1 MATITSA
8 NLGNGNGSYTTD
20 IVVKDLDMTV
30 SNYVKDRTPVTN
42 MAMSKKR
49 KVNSTLHIWPIDY
62 FRTPTL
68 NAKLE
73 GASVNT
79 NQVENNTRANLG
91 NYTQIFTTTIGAT
104 GTARAVEQAGGDPQA
119 YQEVKQ
125 LTEIMFDVEL
135 QMVRADGAS
144 IKYSGQAATQG
155 ASPNDGRRF
164 GSLYAFAGTRSG
176 NDTDGTSVLNIATS
190 DSNDTIG
197 TTANTNTP
205 FNGLLSNAGLGYFTF
220 SSGVTLQAFS
230 PVLYKQ
236 LVTTAEQ
243 RFNAKITNMVVP
255 TSLRTTISD
264 NIPQSRS
271 INRFNPADKGDTIG
285 TTVNTNTPFNGIL
298 SNAGLG
304 SFTFS
309 TGVTLQAFSPV
320 LYKQLVTTAEQRF
333 NAKITNMVVPTSL
346 RTTISDNIPQSRSI
360 NRFNPADKG
369 DTIGTYEGDFN
380 YTYQIDDSWVMDQ
393 TGSDNTSIL
402 FLNPDVVQWGSLR
415 ELGPNNEVFSNA
427 DASLDQYIMEGTLIV
442 RNPAGVAVLAGMTTG
457 SVVTSPRA
465 TGQVARYLT

>member
-20 IVVKDLDMTV
+20 IVVKDLDLTV

-49 KVNSTLHIWPIDY
+49 KVNSTLHIWPNDY
-62 FRTPTL
+62 FRTPAL

-73 GASVNT
+73 GAGVAASDAAS
-79 NQVENNTRANLG
+79 NTRSNLG
-91 NYTQIFTTTIGAT
+91 NYTQIFTTVIGAT

-135 QMVRADGAS
+135 QMLRADGAS

-155 ASPNDGRRF
+155 SSPNNGRRF
-164 GSLYAFAGTRSG
+164 GSLFAFAGTRSG
-176 NDTDGTSVLNIATS
+176 NPTSGTAVLNLATS
-190 DSNDTIG
+190 DSNDTTS
-197 TTANTNTP
+197 TTSTNTP
-205 FNGLLSNAGLGYFTF
+205 FNGTLANAGLGYFSFAT
-220 SSGVTLQAFS
+220 GQTLQAFS

-236 LVTTAEQ
+236 LVTVAEQ

-255 TSLRTTISD
+255 TSLRTSISD
-264 NIPQSRS
+264 NI
-271 INRFNPADKGDTIG
+271 A
-285 TTVNTNTPFNGIL
+285 
-298 SNAGLG
+298 
-304 SFTFS
+304 
-309 TGVTLQAFSPV
+309 
-320 LYKQLVTTAEQRF
+320 
-333 NAKITNMVVPTSL
+333 
-346 RTTISDNIPQSRSI
+346 QSRSI

-402 FLNPDVVQWGSLR
+402 FLNPDVIQWGSLR

-427 DASLDQYIMEGTLIV
+427 DASLDQYILEGTLIV

-457 SVVTSPRA
+457 AVVTTPRA
-465 TGQVARYLT
+465 TGQVARYLA

>member
-1 MATITSA
+1 MSTITSA
-8 NLGNGNGSYTTD
+8 ALGNGNGSYTTD

-49 KVNSTLHIWPIDY
+49 KVNSTLHIWPNDY
-62 FRTPTL
+62 FRVPAL

-73 GASVNT
+73 GAGVAASDAAS
-79 NQVENNTRANLG
+79 NTRANCG
-91 NYTQIFTTTIGAT
+91 NYTQIFTTVIGAT
-104 GTARAVEQAGGDPQA
+104 GTSRAVEQAGGDPQA

-135 QMVRADGAS
+135 QMLRADGAS
-144 IKYSGQAATQG
+144 IKYSGQASSQG
-155 ASPNDGRRF
+155 TSPNNGRRF
-164 GSLYAFAGTRSG
+164 GSLFSFAGTRSG
-176 NDTDGTSVLNIATS
+176 NPTSGTAVLNLASS
-190 DSNDTIG
+190 DSNDTTS
-197 TTANTNTP
+197 TTSTNTP
-205 FNGLLSNAGLGYFTF
+205 FNGLLSNAGLGYFSF
-220 SSGVTLQAFS
+220 STGQTLQAFS

-236 LVTTAEQ
+236 LVTVAEQ

-264 NIPQSRS
+264 NI
-271 INRFNPADKGDTIG
+271 A
-285 TTVNTNTPFNGIL
+285 
-298 SNAGLG
+298 
-304 SFTFS
+304 
-309 TGVTLQAFSPV
+309 
-320 LYKQLVTTAEQRF
+320 
-333 NAKITNMVVPTSL
+333 
-346 RTTISDNIPQSRSI
+346 QSRSI

-402 FLNPDVVQWGSLR
+402 FLNPDVIQWGSLR

-457 SVVTSPRA
+457 TVVTSPRA

>member
-1 MATITSA
+1 MATITST

-30 SNYVKDRTPVTN
+30 SNYVKDRTPLTN

-49 KVNSTLHIWPIDY
+49 KVNSTLHIWPVDY
-62 FRTPTL
+62 YRTPAL

-73 GASVNT
+73 GAAVTASAADS
-79 NQVENNTRANLG
+79 NTRANCG
-91 NYTQIFTTTIGAT
+91 NYTQIFTTVIGAT

-144 IKYSGQAATQG
+144 IKYSGQAASQG
-155 ASPNDGRRF
+155 SSPNNGRRF

-176 NDTDGTSVLNIATS
+176 NPTTGTAVLNLAASDGTDTTS
-190 DSNDTIG
+190 
-197 TTANTNTP
+197 TTSTNQP
-205 FNGLLSNAGLGYFTF
+205 FNGLLSNAGLGYFSF
-220 SSGVTLQAFS
+220 SSGQTLQQFS
-230 PVLYKQ
+230 PYTYKQ

-255 TSLRTTISD
+255 TSMRTHVSD
-264 NIPQSRS
+264 
-271 INRFNPADKGDTIG
+271 
-285 TTVNTNTPFNGIL
+285 
-298 SNAGLG
+298 
-304 SFTFS
+304 
-309 TGVTLQAFSPV
+309 
-320 LYKQLVTTAEQRF
+320 QL
-333 NAKITNMVVPTSL
+333 PT
-346 RTTISDNIPQSRSI
+346 SRSI

-393 TGSDNTSIL
+393 TGADNTSVL
-402 FLNPDVVQWGSLR
+402 FLNPDVIQWGSLR
-415 ELGPNNEVFSNA
+415 ELGPNNEVFSSA

-442 RNPAGVAVLAGMTTG
+442 RNPAGVAVLAGTSATG
-457 SVVTSPRA
+457 AAVTAPRA
-465 TGQVARYLT
+465 AAQVQRYLS

>member
-8 NLGNGNGSYTTD
+8 ALGNGAGAYATD
-20 IVVKDLDMTV
+20 IVVKDLDLTV

-49 KVNSTLHIWPIDY
+49 KVNSTLHIWPNDY
-62 FRTPTL
+62 FRTPAL

-73 GASVNT
+73 GASVAASDAAS
-79 NQVENNTRANLG
+79 NTRSNLG

-135 QMVRADGAS
+135 QMLRADGAS

-155 ASPNDGRRF
+155 ASPNNGRRF
-164 GSLYAFAGTRSG
+164 GSLFSFAGSRSG
-176 NDTDGTSVLNIATS
+176 NDTDGTSVLNLAAS
-190 DSNDTIG
+190 DGTDT
-197 TTANTNTP
+197 TTATATNTP
-205 FNGLLSNAGLGYFTF
+205 FDGVLSNSGLGYFTF
-220 SSGVTLQAFS
+220 STGVTLQQFS
-230 PVLYKQ
+230 PYLYKQ
-236 LVTTAEQ
+236 LVTVAEQ

-255 TSLRTTISD
+255 TSMRTHISD
-264 NIPQSRS
+264 
-271 INRFNPADKGDTIG
+271 
-285 TTVNTNTPFNGIL
+285 
-298 SNAGLG
+298 
-304 SFTFS
+304 
-309 TGVTLQAFSPV
+309 
-320 LYKQLVTTAEQRF
+320 
-333 NAKITNMVVPTSL
+333 MMPT
-346 RTTISDNIPQSRSI
+346 SRSI

-393 TGSDNTSIL
+393 TGSDNTSAL
-402 FLNPDVVQWGSLR
+402 FMNPDVIQWGSLR

-442 RNPAGVAVLAGMTTG
+442 RNPAGVGVLAAISPTG
-457 SVVTSPRA
+457 AAVTGPRPSA
-465 TGQVARYLT
+465 QVKRYLA

>member
-8 NLGNGNGSYTTD
+8 ALGNGNGSYTTD
-20 IVVKDLDMTV
+20 IVVKDLDLTV

-49 KVNSTLHIWPIDY
+49 KINSTLHIWPNDY
-62 FRTPTL
+62 FRTPAL

-73 GASVNT
+73 GAAVTAGAAAS
-79 NQVENNTRANLG
+79 NTRSNLG
-91 NYTQIFTTTIGAT
+91 NYTQIFTTVIGAT

-135 QMVRADGAS
+135 QMLRADGAS
-144 IKYSGQAATQG
+144 IKYAGQAATQG
-155 ASPNDGRRF
+155 TTPNDGRRF
-164 GSLYAFAGTRSG
+164 GSLFAFAGTRSG
-176 NDTDGTSVLNIATS
+176 NDTDGTSVLNLAAS
-190 DSNDTIG
+190 DSDDT
-197 TTANTNTP
+197 TSAVATNTP
-205 FNGLLSNAGLGYFTF
+205 FNGSLANAGLGYFTF

-236 LVTTAEQ
+236 LVT
-243 RFNAKITNMVVP
+243 V
-255 TSLRTTISD
+255 
-264 NIPQSRS
+264 
-271 INRFNPADKGDTIG
+271 
-285 TTVNTNTPFNGIL
+285 
-298 SNAGLG
+298 
-304 SFTFS
+304 
-309 TGVTLQAFSPV
+309 
-320 LYKQLVTTAEQRF
+320 AEQRF

-442 RNPAGVAVLAGMTTG
+442 RNPAGVAVLAAMTTG
-457 SVVTSPRA
+457 SVVTTPRA
-465 TGQVARYLT
+465 AAQVKRYLA

>member
-8 NLGNGNGSYTTD
+8 SLGNGNGSYTTD

-49 KVNSTLHIWPIDY
+49 KVNSTLHIWPNDY
-62 FRTPTL
+62 FRTPAL

-73 GASVNT
+73 GAAVDST
-79 NQVENNTRANLG
+79 AAASNTRANLG
-91 NYTQIFTTTIGAT
+91 NYTQIFTTVIGAT

-135 QMVRADGAS
+135 QLVRADGAS

-155 ASPNDGRRF
+155 SGAPNTGRRM
-164 GSLYAFAGTRSG
+164 GSLYSFAGTRSG
-176 NDTDGTSVLNIATS
+176 NPTSGTAVLNIATS
-190 DSNDTIG
+190 DSNDTTS
-197 TTANTNTP
+197 TTSTNTP
-205 FNGLLSNAGLGYFTF
+205 FAGSLANAGLGYFSF
-220 SSGVTLQAFS
+220 ASGQTLQQFS
-230 PVLYKQ
+230 PFLYKQ

-255 TSLRTTISD
+255 TSMRTHISD
-264 NIPQSRS
+264 
-271 INRFNPADKGDTIG
+271 
-285 TTVNTNTPFNGIL
+285 
-298 SNAGLG
+298 
-304 SFTFS
+304 
-309 TGVTLQAFSPV
+309 TL
-320 LYKQLVTTAEQRF
+320 
-333 NAKITNMVVPTSL
+333 PT
-346 RTTISDNIPQSRSI
+346 SRSI

-380 YTYQIDDSWVMDQ
+380 YTYQIDDCWIMDQ
-393 TGSDNTSIL
+393 TGADNTSVL
-402 FLNPDVVQWGSLR
+402 FMNPDVIQWGSLR

-442 RNPAGVAVLAGMTTG
+442 RNPAGVGVLAGISPTG
-457 SVVTSPRA
+457 AAVTAPRPTA
-465 TGQVARYLT
+465 QCARYLT

>member
-1 MATITSA
+1 MSTITSA

-20 IVVKDLDMTV
+20 IVVKDLDLTV

-49 KVNSTLHIWPIDY
+49 KINSTLHIWPNDY
-62 FRTPTL
+62 FRTPAL

-73 GASVNT
+73 GASVT
-79 NQVENNTRANLG
+79 AGDAASNTRSNLG
-91 NYTQIFTTTIGAT
+91 NYTQIFTTVIGAT

-135 QMVRADGAS
+135 QMLRADGAS

-155 ASPNDGRRF
+155 SSPNNGRRF
-164 GSLYAFAGTRSG
+164 GSLFAFAGTRSG
-176 NDTDGTSVLNIATS
+176 NDTDGTSVLNLAAS
-190 DSNDTIG
+190 DSDDT
-197 TTANTNTP
+197 TSAVATNTP
-205 FNGLLSNAGLGYFTF
+205 FNGSLANAGLGYFTF

-236 LVTTAEQ
+236 LVT
-243 RFNAKITNMVVP
+243 V
-255 TSLRTTISD
+255 
-264 NIPQSRS
+264 
-271 INRFNPADKGDTIG
+271 
-285 TTVNTNTPFNGIL
+285 
-298 SNAGLG
+298 
-304 SFTFS
+304 
-309 TGVTLQAFSPV
+309 
-320 LYKQLVTTAEQRF
+320 AEQRF

-442 RNPAGVAVLAGMTTG
+442 RNPAGVAVLAAMTTG
-457 SVVTSPRA
+457 AVVTSPRA
-465 TGQVARYLT
+465 AAQVKRYLA

>member
-8 NLGNGNGSYTTD
+8 ALGNGNGSYTTD
-20 IVVKDLDMTV
+20 IVVKDLDLTV

-49 KVNSTLHIWPIDY
+49 KINSTLHIWPNDY
-62 FRTPTL
+62 FRTPAL

-73 GASVNT
+73 GASVT
-79 NQVENNTRANLG
+79 AGAAASNTRSNLG
-91 NYTQIFTTTIGAT
+91 NYTQIFTTVIGAT

-135 QMVRADGAS
+135 QMLRADGAS

-155 ASPNDGRRF
+155 STPNDGRRF
-164 GSLYAFAGTRSG
+164 GSLFAFAGTRSG
-176 NDTDGTSVLNIATS
+176 NDTDGTSVLNLAAS
-190 DSNDTIG
+190 DSDDT
-197 TTANTNTP
+197 TTAVNTNTP
-205 FNGLLSNAGLGYFTF
+205 FNGSLANAGLGYFTF

-236 LVTTAEQ
+236 LVT
-243 RFNAKITNMVVP
+243 V
-255 TSLRTTISD
+255 
-264 NIPQSRS
+264 
-271 INRFNPADKGDTIG
+271 
-285 TTVNTNTPFNGIL
+285 
-298 SNAGLG
+298 
-304 SFTFS
+304 
-309 TGVTLQAFSPV
+309 
-320 LYKQLVTTAEQRF
+320 AEQRF

-427 DASLDQYIMEGTLIV
+427 DASLDQYILEGTLIV
-442 RNPAGVAVLAGMTTG
+442 RNPAGVAVLAAMTTG
-457 SVVTSPRA
+457 AVVTTPRA
-465 TGQVARYLT
+465 AAQVKRYLA

>member
-1 MATITSA
+1 MSTITSTS
-8 NLGNGNGSYTTD
+8 LGNGNGAYATD
-20 IVVKDLDMTV
+20 IVVKDLDLTV
-30 SNYVKDRTPVTN
+30 SNYVKDRTPITN

-49 KVNSTLHIWPIDY
+49 KINSTLHIWPIDY
-62 FRTPTL
+62 FRQPTL

-73 GASVNT
+73 GAAVTASNADS
-79 NQVENNTRANLG
+79 NTRANCG

-155 ASPNDGRRF
+155 TAPNTGRRF
-164 GSLYAFAGTRSG
+164 GSLFSFAGTRSG

-190 DSNDTIG
+190 DGNDVTSA
-197 TTANTNTP
+197 TDTNTP
-205 FNGLLSNAGLGYFTF
+205 FNGLLSNAGLGY
-220 SSGVTLQAFS
+220 
-230 PVLYKQ
+230 
-236 LVTTAEQ
+236 
-243 RFNAKITNMVVP
+243 
-255 TSLRTTISD
+255 
-264 NIPQSRS
+264 
-271 INRFNPADKGDTIG
+271 
-285 TTVNTNTPFNGIL
+285 
-298 SNAGLG
+298 
-304 SFTFS
+304 FTFS

-380 YTYQIDDSWVMDQ
+380 YTYQIDDSWIMDQ

-402 FLNPDVVQWGSLR
+402 FLNPDVIQWGSLR

-442 RNPAGVAVLAGMTTG
+442 RNPAGVAVLAAMTTG
-457 SVVTSPRA
+457 AVVTTARA
-465 TGQVARYLT
+465 ATQVKRYLA

>member
-1 MATITSA
+1 MSTITSTS
-8 NLGNGNGSYTTD
+8 LGNGNGAYATD
-20 IVVKDLDMTV
+20 IVVKDLDLTV
-30 SNYVKDRTPVTN
+30 SNYVKDRTPITN

-49 KVNSTLHIWPIDY
+49 KINSTLHIWPIDY
-62 FRTPTL
+62 FRQPTL

-73 GASVNT
+73 GAAVSASNADS
-79 NQVENNTRANLG
+79 NTRANCG

-155 ASPNDGRRF
+155 STPNNGRRF
-164 GSLYAFAGTRSG
+164 GSLFSFAGTRSA

-190 DSNDTIG
+190 DGNDVTSA
-197 TTANTNTP
+197 TDTNTP
-205 FNGLLSNAGLGYFTF
+205 FNGVLSNAGLGY
-220 SSGVTLQAFS
+220 
-230 PVLYKQ
+230 
-236 LVTTAEQ
+236 
-243 RFNAKITNMVVP
+243 
-255 TSLRTTISD
+255 
-264 NIPQSRS
+264 
-271 INRFNPADKGDTIG
+271 
-285 TTVNTNTPFNGIL
+285 
-298 SNAGLG
+298 
-304 SFTFS
+304 FTFS

-380 YTYQIDDSWVMDQ
+380 YTYQIDDSWIMDQ

-402 FLNPDVVQWGSLR
+402 FLNPDVIQWGSLR

-442 RNPAGVAVLAGMTTG
+442 RNPAGVAVLAAMTTG
-457 SVVTSPRA
+457 AVVTTARA
-465 TGQVARYLT
+465 ATQVKRYLA

>member
-1 MATITSA
+1 MSTITSA

-30 SNYVKDRTPVTN
+30 SNYVKDRTPLTN

-49 KVNSTLHIWPIDY
+49 KVNSTLHIWPVDY
-62 FRTPTL
+62 YRTPAL

-73 GASVNT
+73 GAAVSANDAAS
-79 NQVENNTRANLG
+79 NTRANLG
-91 NYTQIFTTTIGAT
+91 NYSQIFSTVIGAT

-135 QMVRADGAS
+135 QMLRADGAS

-155 ASPNDGRRF
+155 ASPDNGRRF
-164 GSLYAFAGTRSG
+164 GSLFAFAGTRSG
-176 NDTDGTSVLNIATS
+176 NDTDGTSVLNLAAS
-190 DSNDTIG
+190 DSDDT
-197 TTANTNTP
+197 TSAVATNTP
-205 FNGLLSNAGLGYFTF
+205 FNGALANAGLGYFTF

-236 LVTTAEQ
+236 LVT
-243 RFNAKITNMVVP
+243 V
-255 TSLRTTISD
+255 
-264 NIPQSRS
+264 
-271 INRFNPADKGDTIG
+271 
-285 TTVNTNTPFNGIL
+285 
-298 SNAGLG
+298 
-304 SFTFS
+304 
-309 TGVTLQAFSPV
+309 
-320 LYKQLVTTAEQRF
+320 AEQRF

-457 SVVTSPRA
+457 AVVTTPRA
-465 TGQVARYLT
+465 STQVQRYLA

>member
-1 MATITSA
+1 MSTITSTS
-8 NLGNGNGSYTTD
+8 LGNGNGAYATD

-49 KVNSTLHIWPIDY
+49 KINSTLHIWPNDY
-62 FRTPTL
+62 FRVPAL

-73 GASVNT
+73 GAAVTASAAD
-79 NQVENNTRANLG
+79 NNTRSNLG

-135 QMVRADGAS
+135 QMLRADGAS

-155 ASPNDGRRF
+155 TAPNTGRRF
-164 GSLYAFAGTRSG
+164 GSLFAFAGTRSG
-176 NDTDGTSVLNIATS
+176 NDTDGTSVLNLATS
-190 DSNDTIG
+190 DGDDT
-197 TTANTNTP
+197 TSAVNTNTP
-205 FNGLLSNAGLGYFTF
+205 FNGVLSNAGLGYFT
-220 SSGVTLQAFS
+220 
-230 PVLYKQ
+230 Y
-236 LVTTAEQ
+236 
-243 RFNAKITNMVVP
+243 
-255 TSLRTTISD
+255 
-264 NIPQSRS
+264 
-271 INRFNPADKGDTIG
+271 
-285 TTVNTNTPFNGIL
+285 
-298 SNAGLG
+298 
-304 SFTFS
+304 S

-320 LYKQLVTTAEQRF
+320 LYKQLVTVAEQRF

-402 FLNPDVVQWGSLR
+402 FMNPDVVQWGSLR

-442 RNPAGVAVLAGMTTG
+442 RNPAGVAVLAAMTTG
-457 SVVTSPRA
+457 AVQQLLVPLLKLSVTWHKQKGVISSLFLIFLSRKNY
-465 TGQVARYLT
+465 GNDYLQTIQHRFYN

>member
-1 MATITSA
+1 MATITSTS
-8 NLGNGNGSYTTD
+8 LGNGNGAYATD

-30 SNYVKDRTPVTN
+30 SNYVKDRTPITN

-49 KVNSTLHIWPIDY
+49 KINSTLHIWPNDY
-62 FRTPTL
+62 FRTPVL

-73 GASVNT
+73 GAAVDST
-79 NQVENNTRANLG
+79 AAASNTRSNLG
-91 NYTQIFTTTIGAT
+91 NYTQIFTTVIGAT

-135 QMVRADGAS
+135 QMLRADGAS

-155 ASPNDGRRF
+155 ASPNNGRRF
-164 GSLYAFAGTRSG
+164 GSLYSFAGTRSG
-176 NDTDGTSVLNIATS
+176 NPTSGTSVLNLASSDGTDTTTATS
-190 DSNDTIG
+190 
-197 TTANTNTP
+197 TNVP
-205 FNGLLSNAGLGYFTF
+205 FNGVLSNSGLGYFSF
-220 SSGVTLQAFS
+220 SSGQTLQAFS

-236 LVTTAEQ
+236 LVTVAEQ

-255 TSLRTTISD
+255 TSLRTS
-264 NIPQSRS
+264 
-271 INRFNPADKGDTIG
+271 
-285 TTVNTNTPFNGIL
+285 
-298 SNAGLG
+298 
-304 SFTFS
+304 
-309 TGVTLQAFSPV
+309 
-320 LYKQLVTTAEQRF
+320 
-333 NAKITNMVVPTSL
+333 
-346 RTTISDNIPQSRSI
+346 ISDNIPQSRSI

-393 TGSDNTSIL
+393 TGADNTSIL

-457 SVVTSPRA
+457 AVVTTARSS
-465 TGQVARYLT
+465 TQVQRYLA

>member
-49 KVNSTLHIWPIDY
+49 KVNSTLHIWPNDY
-62 FRTPTL
+62 FRVPAL

-73 GASVNT
+73 GAAVDST
-79 NQVENNTRANLG
+79 TAASNTRSNLG
-91 NYTQIFTTTIGAT
+91 NYTQIFTTVIGAT

-135 QMVRADGAS
+135 QMVRADAAS
-144 IKYSGQAATQG
+144 IKYSGQASTTQS
-155 ASPNDGRRF
+155 SPNNGRRF
-164 GSLYAFAGTRSG
+164 GSLFSFAGTRSG
-176 NDTDGTSVLNIATS
+176 NPTSGTAVLNIATS
-190 DSNDTIG
+190 DSNDT
-197 TTANTNTP
+197 TSATSTNTP
-205 FNGLLSNAGLGYFTF
+205 FNGSLANAGLGYFSFAT
-220 SSGVTLQAFS
+220 GQTLQAFS

-236 LVTTAEQ
+236 LVTVAEQ

-255 TSLRTTISD
+255 TSLRTS
-264 NIPQSRS
+264 
-271 INRFNPADKGDTIG
+271 
-285 TTVNTNTPFNGIL
+285 
-298 SNAGLG
+298 
-304 SFTFS
+304 
-309 TGVTLQAFSPV
+309 
-320 LYKQLVTTAEQRF
+320 
-333 NAKITNMVVPTSL
+333 
-346 RTTISDNIPQSRSI
+346 ISDNIPQSRSI

-380 YTYQIDDSWVMDQ
+380 YTYQIDDCWVMDQ

-402 FLNPDVVQWGSLR
+402 FLNPDVIQWGSLR

-457 SVVTSPRA
+457 SVVTTARA

>member
-1 MATITSA
+1 MATITSTS
-8 NLGNGNGSYTTD
+8 LGNGNGAYATD

-30 SNYVKDRTPVTN
+30 SNYVKDRTPITN

-49 KVNSTLHIWPIDY
+49 KINSTLHIWPNDY
-62 FRTPTL
+62 FRTPAL

-73 GASVNT
+73 GAAVDST
-79 NQVENNTRANLG
+79 AAASNTRSNLG
-91 NYTQIFTTTIGAT
+91 NYTQIFTTVIGAT

-155 ASPNDGRRF
+155 SSPNNGRRF
-164 GSLYAFAGTRSG
+164 GSLYSFAGTRSG
-176 NDTDGTSVLNIATS
+176 NPTSGTAVLNLAAS
-190 DSNDTIG
+190 DSNDTTS
-197 TTANTNTP
+197 TTSTNTP
-205 FNGLLSNAGLGYFTF
+205 FNGVLSNAGLGYFSF
-220 SSGVTLQAFS
+220 SSGQTLQAFS

-236 LVTTAEQ
+236 LVT
-243 RFNAKITNMVVP
+243 V
-255 TSLRTTISD
+255 
-264 NIPQSRS
+264 
-271 INRFNPADKGDTIG
+271 
-285 TTVNTNTPFNGIL
+285 
-298 SNAGLG
+298 
-304 SFTFS
+304 
-309 TGVTLQAFSPV
+309 
-320 LYKQLVTTAEQRF
+320 AEQRF

-393 TGSDNTSIL
+393 TGADNTSIL

-457 SVVTSPRA
+457 TVVTSPRA
-465 TGQVARYLT
+465 TTQVQRYLA

>member
-1 MATITSA
+1 MSTITSA
-8 NLGNGNGSYTTD
+8 DLGNGNGSYPTD
-20 IVVKDLDMTV
+20 IVVKDLDLTV
-30 SNYVKDRTPVTN
+30 SNYVKDRTPITN

-49 KVNSTLHIWPIDY
+49 KINSTLHIWPIDY

-73 GASVNT
+73 GAAVSSSNADS
-79 NQVENNTRANLG
+79 NTRANCG

-144 IKYSGQAATQG
+144 IKYSGQSAAQG
-155 ASPNDGRRF
+155 ATPNDGRRF
-164 GSLYAFAGTRSG
+164 GSLFAFAGTRSG

-197 TTANTNTP
+197 TTAATNTP
-205 FNGLLSNAGLGYFTF
+205 FNGLLSNAGLGY
-220 SSGVTLQAFS
+220 
-230 PVLYKQ
+230 
-236 LVTTAEQ
+236 
-243 RFNAKITNMVVP
+243 
-255 TSLRTTISD
+255 
-264 NIPQSRS
+264 
-271 INRFNPADKGDTIG
+271 
-285 TTVNTNTPFNGIL
+285 
-298 SNAGLG
+298 
-304 SFTFS
+304 FTFS

-442 RNPAGVAVLAGMTTG
+442 RNPAGVAVLAAMTTG
-457 SVVTSPRA
+457 TPVTTARPA
-465 TGQVARYLT
+465 AQVKRYLV

>member
-8 NLGNGNGSYTTD
+8 ALGNGAGAYATD
-20 IVVKDLDMTV
+20 IVVKDLDLTV

-49 KVNSTLHIWPIDY
+49 KVNSTLHIWPNDY
-62 FRTPTL
+62 FRTPAL

-73 GASVNT
+73 GASVAASDAAS
-79 NQVENNTRANLG
+79 NTRSNLG

-135 QMVRADGAS
+135 QMLRADGAS

-155 ASPNDGRRF
+155 SSPNNGRRF
-164 GSLYAFAGTRSG
+164 GSLFAFAGTRSG
-176 NDTDGTSVLNIATS
+176 NDTDGTSVLNLAAS
-190 DSNDTIG
+190 DGTDT
-197 TTANTNTP
+197 TTATDTNTP
-205 FNGLLSNAGLGYFTF
+205 FNGVLSNSGLGYFTF
-220 SSGVTLQAFS
+220 GSGVTLQQFS
-230 PVLYKQ
+230 PYLYKQ
-236 LVTTAEQ
+236 LVTVAEQ

-255 TSLRTTISD
+255 TSMRTHISD
-264 NIPQSRS
+264 
-271 INRFNPADKGDTIG
+271 
-285 TTVNTNTPFNGIL
+285 
-298 SNAGLG
+298 
-304 SFTFS
+304 
-309 TGVTLQAFSPV
+309 
-320 LYKQLVTTAEQRF
+320 
-333 NAKITNMVVPTSL
+333 MMPT
-346 RTTISDNIPQSRSI
+346 SRSI

-393 TGSDNTSIL
+393 TGSDNTSAL
-402 FLNPDVVQWGSLR
+402 FMNPDVIQWGSLR

-442 RNPAGVAVLAGMTTG
+442 RNPAGVGVLAAISPTG
-457 SVVTSPRA
+457 ATVTAPRPSA
-465 TGQVARYLT
+465 QVKRYLA

>member
-8 NLGNGNGSYTTD
+8 SLGNGNGSYTTD

-49 KVNSTLHIWPIDY
+49 KVNSTLHIWPNDY
-62 FRTPTL
+62 FRVPAL

-73 GASVNT
+73 GAAVDST
-79 NQVENNTRANLG
+79 TAASNTRSNLG
-91 NYTQIFTTTIGAT
+91 NYTQIFTTVIGAT

-135 QMVRADGAS
+135 QMVRADAAS
-144 IKYSGQAATQG
+144 VKYSGQASTTQS
-155 ASPNDGRRF
+155 SPNNGRRF
-164 GSLYAFAGTRSG
+164 GSLFSFAGTRSG
-176 NDTDGTSVLNIATS
+176 NPTSGTGVLNIATS
-190 DSNDTIG
+190 DSNDT
-197 TTANTNTP
+197 TSPTSTNTP
-205 FNGLLSNAGLGYFTF
+205 FNGSLANAGLGYFSFAT
-220 SSGVTLQAFS
+220 GQTLQAFS

-236 LVTTAEQ
+236 LVTVAEQ

-255 TSLRTTISD
+255 TSLRTS
-264 NIPQSRS
+264 
-271 INRFNPADKGDTIG
+271 
-285 TTVNTNTPFNGIL
+285 
-298 SNAGLG
+298 
-304 SFTFS
+304 
-309 TGVTLQAFSPV
+309 
-320 LYKQLVTTAEQRF
+320 
-333 NAKITNMVVPTSL
+333 
-346 RTTISDNIPQSRSI
+346 ISDNIPQSRSI

-380 YTYQIDDSWVMDQ
+380 YTYQIDDCWVMDQ

-402 FLNPDVVQWGSLR
+402 FLNPDVIQWGSLR

-457 SVVTSPRA
+457 TVVTSPRA

>member
-1 MATITSA
+1 MSTITSTS
-8 NLGNGNGSYTTD
+8 LGNGNGAYATD
-20 IVVKDLDMTV
+20 IVVKDLDLTV
-30 SNYVKDRTPVTN
+30 SNYVKDRTPITN

-49 KVNSTLHIWPIDY
+49 KINSTLHIWPIDY
-62 FRTPTL
+62 FRQPTL

-73 GASVNT
+73 GAAVTASNADS
-79 NQVENNTRANLG
+79 NTRANCG

-155 ASPNDGRRF
+155 TAPNTGRRF
-164 GSLYAFAGTRSG
+164 GSLFSFAGTRSG

-190 DSNDTIG
+190 DGNDVTSA
-197 TTANTNTP
+197 TDTNTP
-205 FNGLLSNAGLGYFTF
+205 FNGVLSNAGLGYFT
-220 SSGVTLQAFS
+220 
-230 PVLYKQ
+230 Y
-236 LVTTAEQ
+236 
-243 RFNAKITNMVVP
+243 
-255 TSLRTTISD
+255 
-264 NIPQSRS
+264 
-271 INRFNPADKGDTIG
+271 
-285 TTVNTNTPFNGIL
+285 
-298 SNAGLG
+298 
-304 SFTFS
+304 S

-380 YTYQIDDSWVMDQ
+380 YTYQIDDSWIMDQ

-402 FLNPDVVQWGSLR
+402 FLNPDVIQWGSLR

-442 RNPAGVAVLAGMTTG
+442 RNPAGVAVLAAMSPGDT
-457 SVVTSPRA
+457 VVTTQRA
-465 TGQVARYLT
+465 SSQVQRYLA

>member
-1 MATITSA
+1 MSTITSTS
-8 NLGNGNGSYTTD
+8 LGNGNGAYATD
-20 IVVKDLDMTV
+20 IVVKDMDLTV
-30 SNYVKDRTPVTN
+30 SNYVKDRTPLTN

-49 KVNSTLHIWPIDY
+49 KINSTLHIWPNDY
-62 FRTPTL
+62 FRTPSI

-73 GASVNT
+73 GASVDAT
-79 NQVENNTRANLG
+79 TAASNTRSNLG
-91 NYTQIFTTTIGAT
+91 NYTQIFTTVIGAT

-144 IKYSGQAATQG
+144 IKYSGQAATQ
-155 ASPNDGRRF
+155 ASTPNNGRRF

-176 NDTDGTSVLNIATS
+176 NDTDGTSVLNLAAS
-190 DSNDTIG
+190 DSNDSTSVV
-197 TTANTNTP
+197 NTNQP
-205 FNGLLSNAGLGYFTF
+205 FNGSLANAGLGYFTF
-220 SSGVTLQAFS
+220 STGVTTQQFS
-230 PVLYKQ
+230 PYLYKQ

-255 TSLRTTISD
+255 TSMRTHISD
-264 NIPQSRS
+264 TIP
-271 INRFNPADKGDTIG
+271 T
-285 TTVNTNTPFNGIL
+285 
-298 SNAGLG
+298 
-304 SFTFS
+304 
-309 TGVTLQAFSPV
+309 
-320 LYKQLVTTAEQRF
+320 
-333 NAKITNMVVPTSL
+333 
-346 RTTISDNIPQSRSI
+346 SRSI

-380 YTYQIDDSWVMDQ
+380 YTYQIDDDWIMDQ
-393 TGSDNTSIL
+393 TGADNTSVL

-442 RNPAGVAVLAGMTTG
+442 RNPAGVAVLAAISPTG
-457 SVVTSPRA
+457 AAVTGPRPTA
-465 TGQVARYLT
+465 QVKRYLA

>member
-1 MATITSA
+1 MATITSTS
-8 NLGNGNGSYTTD
+8 LGNGNGSYTTD

-30 SNYVKDRTPVTN
+30 SNYVKDRTPITN

-49 KVNSTLHIWPIDY
+49 KVNSTLHIWPVDY
-62 FRTPTL
+62 YRTPVL

-73 GASVNT
+73 GAAVSASDAAS
-79 NQVENNTRANLG
+79 NTRANIG

-144 IKYSGQAATQG
+144 IKYSGQAGTQPSG
-155 ASPNDGRRF
+155 STTANSGRRF
-164 GSLYAFAGTRSG
+164 GSLFSYAGTRSG
-176 NDTDGTSVLNIATS
+176 NPTSGTAVLNLATS
-190 DSNDTIG
+190 DGNDTTS
-197 TTANTNTP
+197 TTSTNQP
-205 FNGLLSNAGLGYFTF
+205 FNGVLANAGLGYFSFAT
-220 SSGVTLQAFS
+220 GQTLQQFS
-230 PVLYKQ
+230 PFLYKQ

-255 TSLRTTISD
+255 TSMRTHISD
-264 NIPQSRS
+264 
-271 INRFNPADKGDTIG
+271 
-285 TTVNTNTPFNGIL
+285 
-298 SNAGLG
+298 
-304 SFTFS
+304 
-309 TGVTLQAFSPV
+309 
-320 LYKQLVTTAEQRF
+320 QL
-333 NAKITNMVVPTSL
+333 PT
-346 RTTISDNIPQSRSI
+346 SRSI

-393 TGSDNTSIL
+393 TGSDNNSVL
-402 FLNPDVVQWGSLR
+402 FMNPDVIQWGSLR
-415 ELGPNNEVFSNA
+415 ELGPNNEVFSSA

-442 RNPAGVAVLAGMTTG
+442 RNPAGVGVLSGISPTGAAVTA
-457 SVVTSPRA
+457 PRA
-465 TGQVARYLT
+465 STQVQRYL

>member
-8 NLGNGNGSYTTD
+8 ALGNGAGAYATD
-20 IVVKDLDMTV
+20 IVVKDLDLTV

-49 KVNSTLHIWPIDY
+49 KVNSTLHIWPNDY
-62 FRTPTL
+62 FRTPAL

-73 GASVNT
+73 GASVAASDASS
-79 NQVENNTRANLG
+79 NTRSTLG
-91 NYTQIFTTTIGAT
+91 HYTQIFTTTIGAT

-135 QMVRADGAS
+135 QMLRADGAS

-155 ASPNDGRRF
+155 ASPNNGRRF
-164 GSLYAFAGTRSG
+164 GSLFSFAGSRSG
-176 NDTDGTSVLNIATS
+176 NDTDGTSVLNLAAS
-190 DSNDTIG
+190 DGTDT
-197 TTANTNTP
+197 TTATATNTP
-205 FNGLLSNAGLGYFTF
+205 FDGVLSNSGLGYFTF
-220 SSGVTLQAFS
+220 STGVTLQQFS
-230 PVLYKQ
+230 PYLYKQ
-236 LVTTAEQ
+236 LVTVAEQ

-255 TSLRTTISD
+255 TSMRTHISD
-264 NIPQSRS
+264 
-271 INRFNPADKGDTIG
+271 
-285 TTVNTNTPFNGIL
+285 
-298 SNAGLG
+298 
-304 SFTFS
+304 
-309 TGVTLQAFSPV
+309 
-320 LYKQLVTTAEQRF
+320 
-333 NAKITNMVVPTSL
+333 MMPT
-346 RTTISDNIPQSRSI
+346 SRSI

-393 TGSDNTSIL
+393 TGSDNTSAL
-402 FLNPDVVQWGSLR
+402 FMNPDVIQWGSLR

-442 RNPAGVAVLAGMTTG
+442 RNPAGVGVLAAISPTG
-457 SVVTSPRA
+457 AAVTGPRPSA
-465 TGQVARYLT
+465 QVKRYLA

>member
-8 NLGNGNGSYTTD
+8 ALGNGNGSYTTD

-30 SNYVKDRTPVTN
+30 SNYVKDRTPITN

-49 KVNSTLHIWPIDY
+49 KVNSTLHIWPNDY
-62 FRTPTL
+62 FRVPAL

-73 GASVNT
+73 GAAVDATAAAS
-79 NQVENNTRANLG
+79 NTRSNLG
-91 NYTQIFTTTIGAT
+91 NYTQIFTTVIGAT

-135 QMVRADGAS
+135 QMVRADAAS
-144 IKYSGQAATQG
+144 IKYSGQASTTQS
-155 ASPNDGRRF
+155 SPNNGRRF
-164 GSLYAFAGTRSG
+164 GSLFSFAGTRSG
-176 NDTDGTSVLNIATS
+176 NPTSGTGVLNIATS
-190 DSNDTIG
+190 DSNDT
-197 TTANTNTP
+197 TSATSTNTP
-205 FNGLLSNAGLGYFTF
+205 FAGSLANAGLGYFSFAT
-220 SSGVTLQAFS
+220 GQTLQAFS

-236 LVTTAEQ
+236 LVT
-243 RFNAKITNMVVP
+243 V
-255 TSLRTTISD
+255 
-264 NIPQSRS
+264 
-271 INRFNPADKGDTIG
+271 
-285 TTVNTNTPFNGIL
+285 
-298 SNAGLG
+298 
-304 SFTFS
+304 
-309 TGVTLQAFSPV
+309 
-320 LYKQLVTTAEQRF
+320 AEQRF

-457 SVVTSPRA
+457 AVVTTARA
-465 TGQVARYLT
+465 STQVARYLT

>member
-1 MATITSA
+1 MSTITSA

-20 IVVKDLDMTV
+20 IVVKDLDLTV

-49 KVNSTLHIWPIDY
+49 KINSTLHIWPNDY
-62 FRTPTL
+62 FRTPAL

-73 GASVNT
+73 GAAVSSS
-79 NQVENNTRANLG
+79 EAASNTRSNLG
-91 NYTQIFTTTIGAT
+91 NYTQIFTTVIGAT

-135 QMVRADGAS
+135 QMLRADGAS

-155 ASPNDGRRF
+155 SSPNNGRRF
-164 GSLYAFAGTRSG
+164 GSLFAFAGTRSG
-176 NDTDGTSVLNIATS
+176 NDTDGTSVLNLAAS
-190 DSNDTIG
+190 DSDDT
-197 TTANTNTP
+197 TSAVATNTP
-205 FNGLLSNAGLGYFTF
+205 FNGSLANAGLGYFTF

-236 LVTTAEQ
+236 LVT
-243 RFNAKITNMVVP
+243 V
-255 TSLRTTISD
+255 
-264 NIPQSRS
+264 
-271 INRFNPADKGDTIG
+271 
-285 TTVNTNTPFNGIL
+285 
-298 SNAGLG
+298 
-304 SFTFS
+304 
-309 TGVTLQAFSPV
+309 
-320 LYKQLVTTAEQRF
+320 AEQRF

-427 DASLDQYIMEGTLIV
+427 DASLDQYLMEGTLIV
-442 RNPAGVAVLAGMTTG
+442 RNPAGVAVLAAMTTG
-457 SVVTSPRA
+457 AVVTTARPSA
-465 TGQVARYLT
+465 QVKRYLV

>member
-8 NLGNGNGSYTTD
+8 ALGNGNGSYTTD

-49 KVNSTLHIWPIDY
+49 KVNSTLHIWPNDY
-62 FRTPTL
+62 FRTPAL

-73 GASVNT
+73 GAAVDATTAAS
-79 NQVENNTRANLG
+79 NTRSNLG
-91 NYTQIFTTTIGAT
+91 NYTQIFSTVIGAT

-135 QMVRADGAS
+135 QMLRADGAS

-155 ASPNDGRRF
+155 STPNNGRRF
-164 GSLYAFAGTRSG
+164 GSLFAFAGTRSG
-176 NDTDGTSVLNIATS
+176 NPTSGTSVLNLAAS
-190 DSNDTIG
+190 DSNDTTS
-197 TTANTNTP
+197 TTSTNTP
-205 FNGLLSNAGLGYFTF
+205 FNGSLANAGLGYFSFAT
-220 SSGVTLQAFS
+220 GQTLQAFS

-236 LVTTAEQ
+236 LVT
-243 RFNAKITNMVVP
+243 V
-255 TSLRTTISD
+255 
-264 NIPQSRS
+264 
-271 INRFNPADKGDTIG
+271 
-285 TTVNTNTPFNGIL
+285 
-298 SNAGLG
+298 
-304 SFTFS
+304 
-309 TGVTLQAFSPV
+309 
-320 LYKQLVTTAEQRF
+320 AEQRF

-380 YTYQIDDSWVMDQ
+380 YTYQIDDSWIMDQ

-402 FLNPDVVQWGSLR
+402 FLNPDVIQWGSLR

-442 RNPAGVAVLAGMTTG
+442 RNPAGVAVLAAMTTG
-457 SVVTSPRA
+457 AVVTTARA
-465 TGQVARYLT
+465 ATQVKRYLA

>member
-1 MATITSA
+1 MSTITSA
-8 NLGNGNGSYTTD
+8 NLGNGNGPYATD

-30 SNYVKDRTPVTN
+30 SNYVKDRTPITN

-62 FRTPTL
+62 FRTPSL

-73 GASVNT
+73 GAGVDT
-79 NQVENNTRANLG
+79 AQIENNTRANLG

-144 IKYSGQAATQG
+144 IKYSGQSATQG
-155 ASPNDGRRF
+155 ATPNDGRRF
-164 GSLYAFAGTRSG
+164 GSLFSFAGTRSG

-197 TTANTNTP
+197 TTAATNTP
-205 FNGLLSNAGLGYFTF
+205 FNGVLSNAGLGYFTF

-285 TTVNTNTPFNGIL
+285 T
-298 SNAGLG
+298 
-304 SFTFS
+304 
-309 TGVTLQAFSPV
+309 
-320 LYKQLVTTAEQRF
+320 
-333 NAKITNMVVPTSL
+333 
-346 RTTISDNIPQSRSI
+346 
-360 NRFNPADKG
+360 
-369 DTIGTYEGDFN
+369 YEGDFN
-380 YTYQIDDSWVMDQ
+380 YTYQIDDNWIMDQ

-442 RNPAGVAVLAGMTTG
+442 RNPAGVAVLAAITTG
-457 SVVTSPRA
+457 TPITTPRPA
-465 TGQVARYLT
+465 AQVKRYLA

>member
-1 MATITSA
+1 MSTITSA
-8 NLGNGNGSYTTD
+8 ALGNGNGSYTTD

-49 KVNSTLHIWPIDY
+49 KINSTLHIWPNDF
-62 FRTPTL
+62 FRVPAL

-73 GASVNT
+73 GAAVTASDAAS
-79 NQVENNTRANLG
+79 NTRANCA
-91 NYTQIFTTTIGAT
+91 NYTQIFTTVIGAT

-135 QMVRADGAS
+135 QMLRADGAS
-144 IKYSGQAATQG
+144 IKYSGQASSQG
-155 ASPNDGRRF
+155 ASPNNGRRF
-164 GSLYAFAGTRSG
+164 GSLFSFAGTRSG
-176 NDTDGTSVLNIATS
+176 NPTSGTAVLNLATS
-190 DSNDTIG
+190 DSNDTTS
-197 TTANTNTP
+197 TTSTNQP
-205 FNGLLSNAGLGYFTF
+205 FNGLLSNAGLGYFSF
-220 SSGVTLQAFS
+220 STGQTLQAFS

-236 LVTTAEQ
+236 LVT
-243 RFNAKITNMVVP
+243 V
-255 TSLRTTISD
+255 
-264 NIPQSRS
+264 
-271 INRFNPADKGDTIG
+271 
-285 TTVNTNTPFNGIL
+285 
-298 SNAGLG
+298 
-304 SFTFS
+304 
-309 TGVTLQAFSPV
+309 
-320 LYKQLVTTAEQRF
+320 AEQRF

-402 FLNPDVVQWGSLR
+402 FLNPDVIQWGSLR

-457 SVVTSPRA
+457 TVVTSPRA
-465 TGQVARYLT
+465 STQVQRYIA

>member
-8 NLGNGNGSYTTD
+8 ALGNGNGSYTTD
-20 IVVKDLDMTV
+20 IVVKDLDLTV

-49 KVNSTLHIWPIDY
+49 KINSTLHIWPNDY
-62 FRTPTL
+62 FRTPAL

-73 GASVNT
+73 GASVT
-79 NQVENNTRANLG
+79 AGAAASNTRSNLG
-91 NYTQIFTTTIGAT
+91 NYTQIFTTVIGAT

-135 QMVRADGAS
+135 QMLRADGAS

-155 ASPNDGRRF
+155 STPNDGRRF
-164 GSLYAFAGTRSG
+164 GYLFAFAGTRSG
-176 NDTDGTSVLNIATS
+176 NDTDGTSVLNLAAS
-190 DSNDTIG
+190 DSDDT
-197 TTANTNTP
+197 TSAVATNTP
-205 FNGLLSNAGLGYFTF
+205 FNGSLANAGLGYFTF

-236 LVTTAEQ
+236 LVT
-243 RFNAKITNMVVP
+243 V
-255 TSLRTTISD
+255 
-264 NIPQSRS
+264 
-271 INRFNPADKGDTIG
+271 
-285 TTVNTNTPFNGIL
+285 
-298 SNAGLG
+298 
-304 SFTFS
+304 
-309 TGVTLQAFSPV
+309 
-320 LYKQLVTTAEQRF
+320 AEQRF

-427 DASLDQYIMEGTLIV
+427 DASLDQYILEGTLIV
-442 RNPAGVAVLAGMTTG
+442 RNPAGVAVLAAMTTG
-457 SVVTSPRA
+457 AVVTTPRA
-465 TGQVARYLT
+465 AAQVKRYLA